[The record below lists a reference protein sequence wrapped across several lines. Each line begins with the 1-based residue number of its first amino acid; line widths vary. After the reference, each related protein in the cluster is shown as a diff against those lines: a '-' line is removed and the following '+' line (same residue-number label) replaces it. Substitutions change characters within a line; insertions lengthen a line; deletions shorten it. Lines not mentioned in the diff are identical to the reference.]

1 MISSKAFFA
10 VELCVYLANQ
20 DSGAYVTTTTL
31 SHRLGLSVSH
41 VENIL
46 KCLRER
52 GMVSALKGPGGGYA
66 LLCDAS
72 DVSVWDIVCAFE
84 DTPDTSHATEASK
97 QLQLQL
103 QLAQYELGLAQ
114 VVKNTLSSQTLA
126 DFVDASITRAVNNA
140 PTWGR
145 FKFKPMQPALMP
157 RAPNS
162 VFELHRHF

>member
-20 DSGAYVTTTTL
+20 DSGAYLTTTTL

-46 KCLRER
+46 KGLRER

-72 DVSVWDIVCAFE
+72 DLSVWDIVCVFE
-84 DTPDTSHATEASK
+84 DAAETQRALESGKP
-97 QLQLQL
+97 LQM
-103 QLAQYELGLAQ
+103 AEYELGLAQ
-114 VVKNTLSSQTLA
+114 VVKDTLSSQTLA

-140 PTWGR
+140 PKWGR

-162 VFELHRHF
+162 VFELHRQF

>member
-10 VELCVYLANQ
+10 VEMCVYLANQ
-20 DSGAYVTTTTL
+20 HSGAYVTTTTL

-41 VENIL
+41 IENIL

-52 GMVSALKGPGGGYA
+52 GMVSALKGPGGGYT

-84 DTPDTSHATEASK
+84 DTPETSHATESNK
-97 QLQLQL
+97 PL
-103 QLAQYELGLAQ
+103 QLAEYELGLAQ
-114 VVKNTLSSQTLA
+114 VVKDTLSSQSLA
-126 DFVDASITRAVNNA
+126 DFVDASITRSVNSA

-162 VFELHRHF
+162 VFELHRQF